1 MGEVESGKPHL
12 TCALSK
18 KGPEA
23 AVRNRRRCT
32 GHMQSVQRTGTHVQG
47 WGGEQW
53 LRLRCCYVAGKHKYP
68 SRCTLGSRDD
78 NLQSRVMSYQ
88 GSGKN
93 PPADSKA
100 RVERQDQEEGDQ
112 LEG

>member
-1 MGEVESGKPHL
+1 
-12 TCALSK
+12 
-18 KGPEA
+18 
-23 AVRNRRRCT
+23 
-32 GHMQSVQRTGTHVQG
+32 MQSVQRTGTHVQG
-47 WGGEQW
+47 WGRGEQW

-68 SRCTLGSRDD
+68 SRCTLGSCDD
-78 NLQSRVMSYQ
+78 NLQGRVMSYQ

-112 LEG
+112 VEG